1 MSKKTLDLESITAAG
16 VRHLQPYQPGKPAEE
31 LERELGL
38 SSIIKL
44 ASNENP
50 WGASAT
56 AAAAVSNVLSGLER
70 YPDGSGHRLK
80 NALSRQLGVSPG
92 QITLGNGSNDVLE
105 LLVRCFVEPGEGVVV
120 SDHAFAV
127 YTLAAKSV
135 NATISTVPACNY
147 GHDLEAMAQA
157 VDEATKLIFVAN
169 PNNPTGTYVGYEE
182 LLRFLERLPE
192 NGITV
197 LDEAYFEY
205 VDDRDYPNGVELLER
220 FPGLVVTRTFS
231 KVYGLAGL
239 RVGYAIASEAITET
253 LNRIRQPF
261 NVNSLALAAAEAALS
276 DEQFVRVSREENIKG
291 MSQLCR
297 GFETLGLNWIR
308 SSGNFIC
315 VKVGSKA
322 NQIYKSMLGQGVIVR
337 PVANYGLPEHLRVTI
352 GLPQENDR
360 VLETLATAL
369 RQVGKA

>member
-1 MSKKTLDLESITAAG
+1 MSKKTLDVESITAAG

-50 WGASAT
+50 WGASAA
-56 AAAAVSNVLSGLER
+56 AAAAVTRVLSGLER

-80 NALSRQLGVSPG
+80 NALSRQLGVSSG

-135 NATISTVPACNY
+135 NATISTVSACDY

-157 VDEATKLIFVAN
+157 VDETTKLIFIAN

-192 NGITV
+192 KGITV

-205 VDDRDYPNGVELLER
+205 VDERDYPNGVELLER

-253 LNRIRQPF
+253 LNRVRQPF

-276 DEQFVRVSREENIKG
+276 DDQFVRLSRKENVKG

-297 GFETLGLNWIR
+297 GFEALELNWIR

-322 NQIYKSMLGQGVIVR
+322 TQIYKSMLGQGVIVR

-352 GLPQENDR
+352 GLPQENHR
-360 VLETLATAL
+360 LLETLAMAL

>member
-1 MSKKTLDLESITAAG
+1 MSKKTLDVESITAAG
-16 VRHLQPYQPGKPAEE
+16 VRHLQAYEPGKSVEE

-44 ASNENP
+44 ASNEIP
-50 WGASAT
+50 WGASAA
-56 AAAAVSNVLSGLER
+56 AAAAVTRVLSGLER

-80 NALSRQLGVSPG
+80 NALSRQLGVSSG

-105 LLVRCFVEPGEGVVV
+105 LLVRCFVESGEGVVV

-135 NATISTVPACNY
+135 NATISAVSACDY

-157 VDEATKLIFVAN
+157 VDEATKLIFIAN

-192 NGITV
+192 KGITV

-205 VDDRDYPNGVELLER
+205 VDDRDYPNGIELLER

-239 RVGYAIASEAITET
+239 RIGYAIASEAITET
-253 LNRIRQPF
+253 LNRVRQPF
-261 NVNSLALAAAEAALS
+261 NVNSLALAAAETALS
-276 DEQFVRVSREENIKG
+276 DVEFVRVSREENIKG

-297 GFETLGLNWIR
+297 GFEALELGWIP
-308 SSGNFIC
+308 SSVNFIC
-315 VKVGSKA
+315 VKVGSNA
-322 NQIYKSMLGQGVIVR
+322 NQIYMSMLGQGVIVR

-352 GLPQENDR
+352 GLPQENQR
-360 VLETLATAL
+360 LLEALAMAL
-369 RQVGKA
+369 CKMSV

>member
-1 MSKKTLDLESITAAG
+1 MKTLDVESITAAG
-16 VRHLQPYQPGKPAEE
+16 VRHLQPYQPGKSVEE
-31 LERELGL
+31 LERDLGL

-50 WGASAT
+50 WGASAAAT
-56 AAAAVSNVLSGLER
+56 AAVTRVLSGLER

-80 NALSRQLGVSPG
+80 NALSHHLGISSG
-92 QITLGNGSNDVLE
+92 KITLGNGSNDVLE

-135 NATISTVPACNY
+135 NAAISTVPACNY
-147 GHDLEAMAQA
+147 GHDLEAMADA
-157 VDEATKLIFVAN
+157 VDENTKLIFIAN
-169 PNNPTGTYVGYEE
+169 PNNPTGTCVGYDE
-182 LLRFLERLPE
+182 LLGFLEGLPE

-205 VDDRDYPNGVELLER
+205 VDDRDYPNGVELMER

-231 KVYGLAGL
+231 KIYGLAGL
-239 RVGYAIASEAITET
+239 RVGYAVASEAITET

-261 NVNSLALAAAEAALS
+261 NVNSLALAAAEAALA

-291 MSQLCR
+291 MGQLCR
-297 GFETLGLNWIR
+297 GFEALGLSWIP
-308 SSGNFIC
+308 SSGNFAC

-322 NQIYKSMLGQGVIVR
+322 NQIYMSMLSQGVIVR
-337 PVANYGLPEHLRVTI
+337 PVANYGLPGHLRVTI
-352 GLPQENDR
+352 GLPQENQR
-360 VLETLATAL
+360 LLEALAIAL
-369 RQVGKA
+369 RQVGKV